1 MSAARNIPARLRE
14 ADLVAAARS
23 LGILVAFVA
32 LVIAL
37 SAASP
42 IFLTTKNISNVLD
55 SWAPT
60 LIVAAGVTVVL
71 LAGGF
76 DLSVAAV
83 FSLAGILAAKTGDP
97 VIGMI
102 VGLAA
107 GAAVGL
113 VNGLLVSVVRIHSF
127 LATLATALAVG
138 GIALLITKGKAISV
152 LDPAFGQLGLEKI
165 GEFTVP
171 TFFALGVVVAIGLLL
186 AWTTFGDQV
195 YAVGGNADAARVA
208 GVRTGRIKALTFVLS
223 GCAAA
228 LAGVLVA
235 YRDSSGS
242 LQSGE
247 GLEFLALTAV
257 VIGGNSIFG
266 GEGGIWRTVV
276 GVLMLGV
283 IGNGFNLLE
292 FNSVYQNV
300 VYGAIILLAVAIDAW
315 ARRTA

>member
-1 MSAARNIPARLRE
+1 LPARLRE
-14 ADLVAAARS
+14 ADLPAGVRS
-23 LGILVAFVA
+23 LGIVVAFVA

-42 IFLTTKNISNVLD
+42 IFLTTRNLSNVLD

-97 VIGMI
+97 VVGMI

-113 VNGLLVSVVRIHSF
+113 LNGLLVSVVRIHSF

-138 GIALLITKGKAISV
+138 GISLLLTHGKAISV
-152 LDPAFGQLGLEKI
+152 LDPSFGSIGLQKLGD
-165 GEFTVP
+165 FTVP
-171 TFFALGVVVAIGLLL
+171 TFVALGVVVGVGLVL

-195 YAVGGNADAARVA
+195 YAVGGNQDAARVA

-235 YRDSSGS
+235 FRDSSGD

-266 GEGGIWRTVV
+266 GEGAIWRTVV
-276 GVLMLGV
+276 GVLFLAV

-300 VYGAIILLAVAIDAW
+300 VYGGIILLAVAIDAW
-315 ARRTA
+315 TRRTA